1 MLDCNRPGP
10 NLGGSYAG
18 REMRLKDKMAL
29 ISGGASGIGAA
40 SARKFVAE
48 GARVV
53 IGDIQTEK
61 GQALARSLGDSALF
75 VPLDVTSDSSWADA
89 VSRAWGHF
97 GGLTTI
103 VNSAG
108 VSIPANIEQ
117 ETLEGF
123 RRTLAINLDGTFL
136 GCKHGVAALKSVKGA
151 AIVNV
156 ASTLGARA
164 GAIFPAYS
172 SSKGGVRMLT
182 RAVALHCAEQ
192 GYDIRVNDI
201 MPGAIHTE
209 MVEGYVAAGIA
220 AGGTREAVIQGF
232 ASVHPMKR
240 LGRPEET
247 ANAIAFLASDEAGY
261 ITGADLPVDG
271 GYLA

>member
-1 MLDCNRPGP
+1 MLDCNRSGASPGDSFV
-10 NLGGSYAG
+10 GSG
-18 REMRLKDKMAL
+18 MRLKDKVAF

-40 SARKFVAE
+40 TARKFVSE
-48 GARVV
+48 GARVA

-61 GQALARSLGDSALF
+61 GQSLVRSLGDSALF
-75 VPLDVTSDSSWADA
+75 IPLDVTSDSSWTDA
-89 VSRAWGHF
+89 TAKASRHF
-97 GGLTTI
+97 GGLTTV

-108 VSIPANIEQ
+108 ISIPANIEQ

-164 GAIFPAYS
+164 GSIFPAYS

-220 AGGTREAVIQGF
+220 GGGTREAVIEGF
-232 ASVHPMKR
+232 ASAHPMKR

-247 ANAIAFLASDEAGY
+247 ANAIAFLASDEAGF